1 MRRGGDLHT
10 ARAVAACFAWVEED
24 AWGEKKCR
32 GRRRKGSGMAED
44 DGLFVR
50 CCGCYFGLVA
60 VLERGESAAGK
71 RMEEK

>member
-1 MRRGGDLHT
+1 
-10 ARAVAACFAWVEED
+10 
-24 AWGEKKCR
+24 
-32 GRRRKGSGMAED
+32 MAED